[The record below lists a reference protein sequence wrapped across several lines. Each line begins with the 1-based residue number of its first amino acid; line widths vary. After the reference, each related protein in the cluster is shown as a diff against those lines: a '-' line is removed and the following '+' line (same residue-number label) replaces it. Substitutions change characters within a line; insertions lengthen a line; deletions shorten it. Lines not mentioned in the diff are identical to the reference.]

1 MSNYFL
7 IPMNF
12 LKFNFTDLKQEYQKN
27 GKIMWQ
33 VPGTPVK
40 GKIAPRADLPK
51 QLTQGTVIY
60 FYICNIPSKS
70 GKEKARILL
79 RGVVIQEPEV
89 MEYSKVYLTQE
100 SNQSELIIGMAIGEL
115 TTLNKEDLENDMCYS
130 LEVLRSRYNHQVGQ
144 YWASSCNGKL
154 EAELINA
161 LETSFK
167 KTSSGEDLERLIK
180 HFNKECFFCG
190 KLGTKNDHKTFLR
203 RNGTDYYEGHHFI
216 QQHTAKDRKIDDLKS
231 IIDAEENMVWLCSN
245 CHNKL
250 HYGKVNEVNQMIDI
264 LWKDEA
270 IQKLLKEKQF
280 AEKIG
285 ASNDIDALKWV
296 KKVYRANEDK
306 GNDIL

>member
-1 MSNYFL
+1 MGNYFL

-12 LKFNFTDLKQEYQKN
+12 LKFNFVELKQEYQRY

-40 GKIAPRADLPK
+40 GKIDSKAVLPK

-79 RGVVIQEPEV
+79 RGVVTEEPTV
-89 MEYSKVYLTQE
+89 MEYGKVYLTQE
-100 SNQSELIIGMAIGEL
+100 GNRDELIIGMGIGEL
-115 TTLNKEDLENDMCYS
+115 TTLNKEDLENDMCFS
-130 LEVLRSRYNHQVGQ
+130 LEILRSGYNHQIGQ

-154 EAELINA
+154 EPELIKA
-161 LETSFK
+161 LEVCFK
-167 KTSSGEDLERLIK
+167 KKSSGEDLERLIK

-190 KLGTKNDHKTFLR
+190 KLGTKAAHKTFLR

-216 QQHTAKDRKIDDLKS
+216 QQHTAKDRKIEGLKC
-231 IIDAEENMVWLCSN
+231 IIDADENMVWLCSN

-264 LWKDEA
+264 LWKDDS
-270 IQKLLKEKQF
+270 IQKFLKEHHF
-280 AEKIG
+280 EEKIG
-285 ASNDIDALKWV
+285 VDSEEEALKWI

-306 GNDIL
+306 ETDTI